1 MKTFAKR
8 YPGKTPRH
16 GYLAPCSECGEL
28 VVHAESTMEPF
39 HMHRYSKKCREA
51 AKQRRLDFTKKG

>member
-8 YPGKTPRH
+8 FPGKRPGR
-16 GYLAPCSECGEL
+16 GYLAPCSCCGEM

-39 HMHRYSKKCREA
+39 HMHRWSKKCREA
-51 AKQRRLDFTKKG
+51 TAKRRRK